1 MSTEQHDE
9 NQIWKSVP
17 CEWKAHPIGEGEK
30 LISYASLQEKEA
42 IAFPSTSESLLGNVL
57 L

>member
-1 MSTEQHDE
+1 MMRTRYE
-9 NQIWKSVP
+9 NLSRVSGKLTL
-17 CEWKAHPIGEGEK
+17 GEGEK